1 MQFTNLQ
8 VKFRPMKIKKAII
21 SDIPIIK
28 EIAEKAWR
36 PTYEHILTERQ
47 TLYMLDLMY
56 NSLTLENQ
64 INGNIAFFM
73 VDLGQKTVGY
83 FSVEILNEQKVKLH
97 KLYLDPTQKQQGLGK
112 KIIQFI
118 RDWTLTNQRES
129 IILNV
134 NKNNS
139 AVQFYQKMG
148 FIIIEELILD
158 IGEGY
163 VMDDFVMQLDLGSTR
178 SIA

>member
-1 MQFTNLQ
+1 
-8 VKFRPMKIKKAII
+8 MKIRKALL
-21 SDIPIIK
+21 SDIPVIK

-36 PTYEHILTERQ
+36 PTYDHILTEQQ

-56 NSLTLENQ
+56 NSQTLENQ
-64 INGNIAFFM
+64 IKGNIAFFM
-73 VDLGQKTVGY
+73 VDLGQETVGY
-83 FSVEILNEQKVKLH
+83 FAIEILNEQKVKLH
-97 KLYLDPTQKQQGLGK
+97 KLYLDPTQKQKGLGR
-112 KIIQFI
+112 KIIQYI
-118 RDWTLTNQRES
+118 MDWALTNQSNR

-139 AVQFYQKMG
+139 AVQFYLKMG
-148 FIIIEELILD
+148 FKIIEEIILD

-163 VMDDFVMQLDLGSTR
+163 VMDDFVMQLDLGSTQ

>member
-1 MQFTNLQ
+1 
-8 VKFRPMKIKKAII
+8 
-21 SDIPIIK
+21 
-28 EIAEKAWR
+28 
-36 PTYEHILTERQ
+36 
-47 TLYMLDLMY
+47 MLDLMY

-64 INGNIAFFM
+64 IKGNIEFFM
-73 VDLGQKTVGY
+73 VDLAHETVGY
-83 FSVEILNEQKVKLH
+83 FAVETINEQIVKLH
-97 KLYLDPTQKQQGLGK
+97 KLYLDPTQKQKGLGR

-118 RDWTLTNQRES
+118 KDWTLKNQRNN

-139 AVQFYQKMG
+139 AVQFYQKVG
-148 FIIIEELILD
+148 FKIMEEMILD

-163 VMDDFVMQLDLGSTR
+163 VMDDYVMQLYLGSTQ

>member
-1 MQFTNLQ
+1 
-8 VKFRPMKIKKAII
+8 MKIKKAII

-118 RDWTLTNQRES
+118 RNWTLTNQRES

>member
-1 MQFTNLQ
+1 
-8 VKFRPMKIKKAII
+8 MKIRKALL
-21 SDIPIIK
+21 SDIPVIK

-36 PTYEHILTERQ
+36 PTYDHILTEQQ

-56 NSLTLENQ
+56 NSQTLENQ
-64 INGNIAFFM
+64 IKGNIAFFM
-73 VDLGQKTVGY
+73 VYLGQETVGY
-83 FSVEILNEQKVKLH
+83 FAIEILNEQKVKLH
-97 KLYLDPTQKQQGLGK
+97 KLYLDPTQKQKGLGS
-112 KIIQFI
+112 KIIQYI
-118 RDWTLTNQRES
+118 KDWALSNQSNR

-139 AVQFYQKMG
+139 AVQFYLKMG
-148 FIIIEELILD
+148 FKINEELILD

-163 VMDDFVMQLDLGSTR
+163 VMDDFVMQLDLGSTQ

>member
-1 MQFTNLQ
+1 
-8 VKFRPMKIKKAII
+8 MKIRKAIL
-21 SDIPIIK
+21 SDIPTIK

-36 PTYEHILTERQ
+36 PTYEHILTEQQ

-64 INGNIAFFM
+64 IKGNIAFFM
-73 VDLGQKTVGY
+73 VDLAQETVGY
-83 FSVEILNEQKVKLH
+83 FAVENLNEQIVKLH
-97 KLYLDPTQKQQGLGK
+97 KLYLDPTQKQKGLGR
-112 KIIQFI
+112 KIIQYI
-118 RDWTLTNQRES
+118 KDWALANQSNR

-139 AVQFYQKMG
+139 AVQFYLKVG
-148 FIIIEELILD
+148 FTIIEDLILD

-163 VMDDFVMQLDLGSTR
+163 VMDDYVMQLHLGSTQ

>member
-1 MQFTNLQ
+1 
-8 VKFRPMKIKKAII
+8 MKIKKAII

-28 EIAEKAWR
+28 KIAEKAWR

-97 KLYLDPTQKQQGLGK
+97 KIYLDPTQKQQGLGK

>member
-1 MQFTNLQ
+1 
-8 VKFRPMKIKKAII
+8 MKIRKAIL
-21 SDIPIIK
+21 SDIPVIK

-36 PTYEHILTERQ
+36 PTYDHILTEQQ

-64 INGNIAFFM
+64 IKGNVEFFM
-73 VDLGQKTVGY
+73 VDLAHETVGY
-83 FSVEILNEQKVKLH
+83 FAVETINEQIVKLH
-97 KLYLDPTQKQQGLGK
+97 KLYLDPTQKQKGFGR

-118 RDWTLTNQRES
+118 KDWTLKNQRNN

-139 AVQFYQKMG
+139 AVQFYQKVG
-148 FIIIEELILD
+148 FTIMEEMILD

-163 VMDDFVMQLDLGSTR
+163 VMDDYVMQLYLGSTQ

>member
-1 MQFTNLQ
+1 
-8 VKFRPMKIKKAII
+8 MKIRKAIL
-21 SDIPIIK
+21 SDIPVIK

-36 PTYEHILTERQ
+36 PTYDHILTEQQ

-64 INGNIAFFM
+64 MNGNIAFFM
-73 VDLGQKTVGY
+73 VDLEQETVGY
-83 FSVEILNEQKVKLH
+83 FALENIDDQIVKLH
-97 KLYLDPTQKQQGLGK
+97 KLYLDPTKKQQGLGK
-112 KIIQFI
+112 KIIQYI
-118 RDWTLTNQRES
+118 QDWALTNQRNR

-139 AVQFYQKMG
+139 AVLFYQKMG
-148 FIIIEELILD
+148 FTIIEEMILD

-163 VMDDFVMQLDLGSTR
+163 VMDDYVMQLYLGSTQ

>member
-1 MQFTNLQ
+1 
-8 VKFRPMKIKKAII
+8 MKIRKAIL

-36 PTYEHILTERQ
+36 PTYDHILTEQQ
-47 TLYMLDLMY
+47 TLYMLELMY

-64 INGNIAFFM
+64 INGNIEFFM
-73 VDLGQKTVGY
+73 VDLDQETVGY
-83 FSVEILNEQKVKLH
+83 FAIENVNEQIVKLH
-97 KLYLDPTQKQQGLGK
+97 KLYLDPTQKQKGLGR
-112 KIIQFI
+112 KIIQYI
-118 RDWTLTNQRES
+118 KDWTLGNQRKS

-139 AVQFYQKMG
+139 AVQFYLKMG

-163 VMDDFVMQLDLGSTR
+163 VMDDYVMQLDLRSTQ

>member
-1 MQFTNLQ
+1 
-8 VKFRPMKIKKAII
+8 MKIKKAIT

>member
-1 MQFTNLQ
+1 
-8 VKFRPMKIKKAII
+8 MKIRKAIL
-21 SDIPIIK
+21 SDIPTIK

-36 PTYEHILTERQ
+36 PTYDQILTEQQ
-47 TLYMLDLMY
+47 TLYMLELMY

-64 INGNIAFFM
+64 INGNMEFFM
-73 VDLGQKTVGY
+73 VDLGQETFGY
-83 FSVEILNEQKVKLH
+83 FSIEILNEQNVKLH
-97 KLYLDPTQKQQGLGK
+97 KLYLDPTQKQKGLGR
-112 KIIQFI
+112 KIIQYI
-118 RDWTLTNQRES
+118 KDWALTNQKES

-139 AVQFYQKMG
+139 AVQFYQKVG
-148 FIIIEELILD
+148 FTIIEELILD

-163 VMDDFVMQLDLGSTR
+163 VMDDYVMQLDLGSTQ

>member
-1 MQFTNLQ
+1 
-8 VKFRPMKIKKAII
+8 MKIRKAIL
-21 SDIPIIK
+21 SDIPVIK

-36 PTYEHILTERQ
+36 PTYDHILTEQQ
-47 TLYMLDLMY
+47 TLYMLDIMY

-64 INGNIAFFM
+64 MNGNIAFFM
-73 VDLGQKTVGY
+73 VDLEQETVGY
-83 FSVEILNEQKVKLH
+83 FALENIDDQIVKLH
-97 KLYLDPTQKQQGLGK
+97 KLYLDPTKKQQGLGK
-112 KIIQFI
+112 KIIQYI
-118 RDWTLTNQRES
+118 QDWALTNQRNR

-139 AVQFYQKMG
+139 AVLFYQKMG
-148 FIIIEELILD
+148 FTIIEEMILD

-163 VMDDFVMQLDLGSTR
+163 VMDDYVMQLYLGSTQ

>member
-1 MQFTNLQ
+1 
-8 VKFRPMKIKKAII
+8 MKIRKALL

-28 EIAEKAWR
+28 TIAEKAWR
-36 PTYEHILTERQ
+36 PTYDHILTEQQ
-47 TLYMLDLMY
+47 TTYMLDLMY
-56 NSLTLENQ
+56 NSLTLKNQ
-64 INGNIAFFM
+64 INHNIAFFM
-73 VDLGQKTVGY
+73 VDLEQETVGY
-83 FSVEILNEQKVKLH
+83 FALETINDQMVKLH
-97 KLYLDPTQKQQGLGK
+97 KLYLDPMQKQKGLGS

-118 RDWTLTNQRES
+118 KEWTLENQRER

-139 AVQFYQKMG
+139 AVHFYQKMG
-148 FIIIEELILD
+148 FTTIEEMILD

-163 VMDDFVMQLDLGSTR
+163 VMDDYVMQLNLGSTQ

>member
-1 MQFTNLQ
+1 
-8 VKFRPMKIKKAII
+8 MKIRKAIL
-21 SDIPIIK
+21 SDIPVIK

-36 PTYEHILTERQ
+36 PTYDHILTEQQ

-64 INGNIAFFM
+64 MNGNIAFFM
-73 VDLGQKTVGY
+73 VDLGQETVGY
-83 FSVEILNEQKVKLH
+83 FAVEIFNEQFVKLH
-97 KLYLDPTQKQQGLGK
+97 KLYLDPTKKQQGLGK
-112 KIIQFI
+112 KIIQYI
-118 RDWTLTNQRES
+118 QDWALTNQRNR

-139 AVQFYQKMG
+139 AVLFYQKMG
-148 FIIIEELILD
+148 FTIIEDMILD

-163 VMDDFVMQLDLGSTR
+163 VMDDYVMQLYLGSTQ

>member
-1 MQFTNLQ
+1 
-8 VKFRPMKIKKAII
+8 MKIRKALL

-28 EIAEKAWR
+28 AIAEKAWR
-36 PTYEHILTERQ
+36 PTYDHILTEQQ
-47 TLYMLDLMY
+47 TIYMLDLMY

-64 INGNIAFFM
+64 IKDNIAFFM
-73 VDLGQKTVGY
+73 VDLDRETVGY
-83 FSVEILNEQKVKLH
+83 FALETINDQIVKLH
-97 KLYLDPTQKQQGLGK
+97 KLYLDPMQKQKGLGR
-112 KIIQFI
+112 KIIQYI
-118 RDWTLTNQRES
+118 KEWTLENQRER

-139 AVQFYQKMG
+139 AVHFYQKMG
-148 FIIIEELILD
+148 FTIIEELILD

-163 VMDDFVMQLDLGSTR
+163 VMDDYVMQLNLGSTQ

>member
-1 MQFTNLQ
+1 
-8 VKFRPMKIKKAII
+8 MKIRKAIL
-21 SDIPIIK
+21 SDIATIK

-36 PTYEHILTERQ
+36 PTYEHILTEQQ

-64 INGNIAFFM
+64 IKGNIAFFM
-73 VDLGQKTVGY
+73 VDLAQETVGY
-83 FSVEILNEQKVKLH
+83 FAVENVNEQIVKLH
-97 KLYLDPTQKQQGLGK
+97 KLYLDPTQKQKGLGR
-112 KIIQFI
+112 KIIQYFM
-118 RDWTLTNQRES
+118 DWALTNQRNR

-139 AVQFYQKMG
+139 AVHFYQKVG
-148 FIIIEELILD
+148 FTIIEELILD

-163 VMDDFVMQLDLGSTR
+163 VMDDYVMQLDLGSTQ

>member
-1 MQFTNLQ
+1 
-8 VKFRPMKIKKAII
+8 MKIRKAIL
-21 SDIPIIK
+21 SDIATIK

-36 PTYEHILTERQ
+36 PTYEHILTEQQ

-64 INGNIAFFM
+64 IKGNIAFFM
-73 VDLGQKTVGY
+73 VDLAQETVGY
-83 FSVEILNEQKVKLH
+83 FSVENVNDQIVKLH
-97 KLYLDPTQKQQGLGK
+97 KLYLDPTQKQKGLGR
-112 KIIQFI
+112 KIIQYI
-118 RDWTLTNQRES
+118 KDWALTNQRNR

-139 AVQFYQKMG
+139 AVHFYQKVG
-148 FIIIEELILD
+148 FTIIEELILD

-163 VMDDFVMQLDLGSTR
+163 VMDDYVMQLDLGSTQ

>member
-1 MQFTNLQ
+1 
-8 VKFRPMKIKKAII
+8 MKIRKALL

-28 EIAEKAWR
+28 AIAEKAWR
-36 PTYEHILTERQ
+36 PTYDHILTEQQ
-47 TLYMLDLMY
+47 TVYMLDLMY
-56 NSLTLENQ
+56 NTRTLKNQ

-73 VDLGQKTVGY
+73 VEMGQETVGY
-83 FSVEILNEQKVKLH
+83 FAVESLNEKVVKLH
-97 KLYLDPTQKQQGLGK
+97 KLYLDPTQNQKGLGR
-112 KIIQFI
+112 KIIQYI
-118 RDWTLTNQRES
+118 KDWTLENQRER

-139 AVQFYQKMG
+139 AVHFYQKMG
-148 FIIIEELILD
+148 FTIIEELILD

-163 VMDDFVMQLDLGSTR
+163 VMDDYVMQLNLGSTQ

>member
-1 MQFTNLQ
+1 
-8 VKFRPMKIKKAII
+8 MKIRKAIL
-21 SDIPIIK
+21 SDIPVIK

-36 PTYEHILTERQ
+36 PTYDHILTEQQ

-64 INGNIAFFM
+64 IKGNIAFFM
-73 VDLGQKTVGY
+73 VDLGQETVGY
-83 FSVEILNEQKVKLH
+83 FAVENVSDQKVKLH
-97 KLYLDPTQKQQGLGK
+97 KLYLDPTQKQKGFGR
-112 KIIQFI
+112 KIIQYI
-118 RDWTLTNQRES
+118 KDWALTNQKNS

-139 AVQFYQKMG
+139 AVQFYQKVG
-148 FIIIEELILD
+148 FTILEEMILD

-163 VMDDFVMQLDLGSTR
+163 VMDDYIMQLHLGSTQ

>member
-1 MQFTNLQ
+1 
-8 VKFRPMKIKKAII
+8 MKIRKALL
-21 SDIPIIK
+21 SDIPVIK

-36 PTYEHILTERQ
+36 PTYDHILTEQQ

-56 NSLTLENQ
+56 NNQTLENQ
-64 INGNIAFFM
+64 IKGNIAFFM
-73 VDLGQKTVGY
+73 VYLGQETVGY
-83 FSVEILNEQKVKLH
+83 FAIEILNEQKVKLH
-97 KLYLDPTQKQQGLGK
+97 KLYLDPTQKQKGLGS
-112 KIIQFI
+112 KIIQYI
-118 RDWTLTNQRES
+118 KDWALSNQSNR

-139 AVQFYQKMG
+139 AVQFYLKMG
-148 FIIIEELILD
+148 FKINEELILD

-163 VMDDFVMQLDLGSTR
+163 VMDDFVMQLDLGSTQ

>member
-1 MQFTNLQ
+1 
-8 VKFRPMKIKKAII
+8 MKIRKAIL
-21 SDIPIIK
+21 SDIPTIK

-36 PTYEHILTERQ
+36 PTYDHILTEQQ

-64 INGNIAFFM
+64 IKGNIAFFM
-73 VDLGQKTVGY
+73 VDLEQETVGY
-83 FSVEILNEQKVKLH
+83 FALENIDDKIVKLH
-97 KLYLDPTQKQQGLGK
+97 KLYLDPTQKQKGLGR
-112 KIIQFI
+112 KIIQYI
-118 RDWTLTNQRES
+118 RDWTLKNQRES

-139 AVQFYQKMG
+139 AVQFYLKMG

-163 VMDDFVMQLDLGSTR
+163 VMDDYVMQLNLRSTQ

>member
-1 MQFTNLQ
+1 
-8 VKFRPMKIKKAII
+8 MKIRKAIL
-21 SDIPIIK
+21 SDIPVIK

-36 PTYEHILTERQ
+36 PTYDHILTEQQ

-64 INGNIAFFM
+64 IKGNIEFFM
-73 VDLGQKTVGY
+73 VDLAHETVGY
-83 FSVEILNEQKVKLH
+83 FAVETINEQIVKLH
-97 KLYLDPTQKQQGLGK
+97 KLYLDPTQKQKGFGR

-118 RDWTLTNQRES
+118 KDWTLKNQRNN

-139 AVQFYQKMG
+139 AVQFYQKVG
-148 FIIIEELILD
+148 FTIMEEMILD

-163 VMDDFVMQLDLGSTR
+163 VMDDYVMQLYLGSTQ

>member
-1 MQFTNLQ
+1 
-8 VKFRPMKIKKAII
+8 MKIRKAIL
-21 SDIPIIK
+21 SDIPTIK

-36 PTYEHILTERQ
+36 PTYKHILTEQQ

-64 INGNIAFFM
+64 IKGNIAFFM
-73 VDLGQKTVGY
+73 VDLERETVGY
-83 FSVEILNEQKVKLH
+83 FALETINDQIVKLH
-97 KLYLDPTQKQQGLGK
+97 KLYLDPMQKQKGLGR
-112 KIIQFI
+112 KIIQYI
-118 RDWTLTNQRES
+118 KEWTLENQRER

-139 AVQFYQKMG
+139 AVHFYQKMG
-148 FIIIEELILD
+148 FTTIEELILD

-163 VMDDFVMQLDLGSTR
+163 VMDDYVMQLNLGSTQ

>member
-1 MQFTNLQ
+1 
-8 VKFRPMKIKKAII
+8 MKIRKAIL
-21 SDIPIIK
+21 SDIPVIK

-36 PTYEHILTERQ
+36 PTYDHILTEQQ

-64 INGNIAFFM
+64 IKGNIAFFM
-73 VDLGQKTVGY
+73 VDLGQETVGY
-83 FSVEILNEQKVKLH
+83 FAVENVSDQNVKLH
-97 KLYLDPTQKQQGLGK
+97 KLYLDPTQKQKGLGRI
-112 KIIQFI
+112 IIQYI
-118 RDWTLTNQRES
+118 KDWALTNQRNR

-139 AVQFYQKMG
+139 AVLFYQKVG
-148 FIIIEELILD
+148 FTIIEEMILD

-163 VMDDFVMQLDLGSTR
+163 VMDDFVMQLYLGPTQ